1 MNQDTPVPEA
11 TRLERLWSGDFGDD
25 YVDRNKDFAVRQ
37 GFWQELLATNPCRRV
52 LEVGCNIG
60 GNLQWIAQTLPPQD
74 VYGVDVNLKALRQLR
89 QTVPD
94 VNAVWSAGRELPFR
108 DGWFDLVFTFGV
120 LIHQPDDT
128 LPLLMA
134 EIVRT
139 SRRYVLCGEY
149 FARDAGGGAVPG
161 VSRGRSSSATT
172 AGSTNGCSRSS
183 DCSSRASSARR
194 GLGRH
199 HLVALRTDVMTA
211 ASRPFGWLP

>member
-25 YVDRNKDFAVRQ
+25 YVDRNTDFAVRQ
-37 GFWQELLATNPCRRV
+37 GFWRELLATNPCRRV
-52 LEVGCNIG
+52 LEVGCNTG
-60 GNLQWIAQTLPPQD
+60 GNLQWIAQELAPQD

-94 VNAVWSAGRELPFR
+94 TNAVWSAGRDLPFR

-128 LPLLMA
+128 LPLLMS

-149 FARDAGGGAVPG
+149 FAEAPVEVPYRGQQGALFKRDYGGIYQRLFPELRLLKQGFLG
-161 VSRGRSSSATT
+161 VDEGWDDITWWLFGRTS
-172 AGSTNGCSRSS
+172 
-183 DCSSRASSARR
+183 
-194 GLGRH
+194 
-199 HLVALRTDVMTA
+199 
-211 ASRPFGWLP
+211 